1 MKITFKDQPCKLI
14 CQIYVEDVLA
24 GEVHKDVFSSKWTIK
39 PDFKTET
46 DYYSE
51 LRYEYFSSYEAG
63 KALAMAYSKKKSRKR
78 SIVRNDYDLNEFNL
92 DDILSFLK
100 FEK

>member
-14 CQIYVEDVLA
+14 CRIYVEDVFA
-24 GEVHKDVFSSKWTIK
+24 GEVHKDIFSSKWTIK
-39 PDFKTET
+39 PDFEANTN
-46 DYYSE
+46 YYSE

-63 KALAMAYSKKKSRKR
+63 KALAEAYSKKKSRKR
-78 SIVRNDYDLNEFNL
+78 NILRDDFDLDVFSL
-92 DDILSFLK
+92 DDVLSFLK